1 MMMDLTDK
9 EKKIIEILRSD
20 KPYIDLRIE
29 KRPTRENPKKSEPAR
44 IIIEESVL
52 L

>member
-1 MMMDLTDK
+1 MNNLTDK
-9 EKKIIEILRSD
+9 EKKVIEILRKN
-20 KPYIDLRIE
+20 KPYVDFRIE
-29 KRPTRENPKKSEPAR
+29 KRPKKDKKEEGELSR